1 VPDTPLTRR
10 GRGRI
15 ENGAGDLF
23 SGDIVTGAHLKLGI
37 DTGGTYTDAVLVDRD
52 DLVVAAAKSLTTR
65 HDLTLGIGAVLDG
78 LPAALLD
85 GVELVALSTT
95 LSTNAVVEGRGAP
108 VAVLLPGYGAAQVE
122 RSGLLKIFD
131 ADFVHV
137 LGGGHDAAGAE
148 VEPLDVA
155 RAKEIIHRLAGR
167 VSAFAISSMFGVRNP
182 LHEQRLR
189 DLVRESCSRPV
200 TCGHELASELDA
212 PRRALTVALNARMV
226 PVIQELILAVQGI
239 LADRAIRAPL
249 MIVKGNGS
257 LVNTETA
264 LRQPV
269 GTVLSGP
276 AASVVGACALSGA
289 GNAIVA
295 DMGGTTTDIAV
306 VSGGQAELCSDG
318 VLIGDWK
325 PMVEAVRV
333 ISIGLGGDSEVRF
346 SGRTGIEIGPRRV
359 VPLSLLGHLHRGVR
373 AQLESQLH
381 SEPARA
387 HNRFALPLE
396 RNQVLLEG
404 CSELEL
410 DAWQRVCEGPVNM
423 DALAAADR
431 GAARA
436 VARLQR
442 KGLVIYS
449 GFAPSDAAH
458 VLGLSGHWCG
468 ESARLAALVW
478 ARQMRHVYGL
488 GRWQEGDAE
497 TPSRHV
503 FERVSQRISRVLIEA
518 GLHQHRRLQASEK
531 QNLTGL
537 LADLVFE
544 SSNAPARPLESGS
557 LFHLRFAADHPVVAV
572 GAPAPVF
579 FPDAAAH
586 LGAELRL
593 PERFE
598 VANAFGAV
606 MGSVVQRAQATV
618 TQPRHGVFI
627 VHSEL
632 EPRRYGSLAEALEEA
647 SRLARDRAQEMARGA
662 GAAEVEVTVHEESNH
677 VRHDV
682 DGELFLET
690 RVVATATGRPA
701 PGSAAAPGARV

>member
-1 VPDTPLTRR
+1 MGT
-10 GRGRI
+10 
-15 ENGAGDLF
+15 
-23 SGDIVTGAHLKLGI
+23 AHLKLGI
-37 DTGGTYTDAVLVDRD
+37 DTGGTYTDAVLADRD
-52 DLVVAAAKSLTTR
+52 SRIVASAKSLTTR
-65 HDLTLGIGAVLDG
+65 HDLTLGIDAVLDG
-78 LPAALLD
+78 LPAGLLD

-108 VAVLLPGYGAAQVE
+108 VAVLLPGYGREQVE

-131 ADFVHV
+131 ADLVNT
-137 LGGGHDAAGAE
+137 LPGGHDAAGAE
-148 VEPLDVA
+148 VEPLDEA
-155 RAKEIIHRLAGR
+155 RAGEIVQRLAGR
-167 VSAFAISSMFGVRNP
+167 VSAFAVSAMFGVRNP
-182 LHEQRLR
+182 IHEQRLR
-189 DLVRESCSRPV
+189 DLVRDTCARPV
-200 TCGHELASELDA
+200 TCGHELASDLDA
-212 PRRALTVALNARMV
+212 PRRALTAALNARMV
-226 PVIQELILAVQGI
+226 PVIQELIEAVRGI
-239 LADRAIRAPL
+239 LGRRGIKAPL

-257 LVNTETA
+257 LVNTEAA

-289 GNAIVA
+289 RNAIVA

-306 VSGGQAELCSDG
+306 VREGQAELCTDG

-359 VPLSLLGHLHRGVR
+359 IPMSLLAHLHPGIRSQIE
-373 AQLESQLH
+373 AQLQSQ
-381 SEPARA
+381 PGRA

-396 RNQVLLEG
+396 RNEVLLDG
-404 CSELEL
+404 CSGAEL
-410 DAWQRVCEGPVNM
+410 DAWQHVCEGPVNM
-423 DALAAADR
+423 ETLAEADR
-431 GAARA
+431 GTARA

-458 VLGLSGHWCG
+458 VLGLSNHWCG

-503 FERVSQRISRVLIEA
+503 FERVSQRISRALIEA
-518 GLHQHRRLQASEK
+518 GLHQHRLLGEAQAES
-531 QNLTGL
+531 LTRL
-537 LADLVFE
+537 LAHLVFE
-544 SSNAPARPLESGS
+544 SSNAPGSRLASGS
-557 LFHLRFAADHPVVAV
+557 LFHLKFAADYPLVAV

-586 LGAELRL
+586 LGVDLRL
-593 PERFE
+593 PEGAE

-606 MGSVVQRAQATV
+606 MGSVVQRAQVTV
-618 TQPRHGVFI
+618 TQPRNGVFI
-627 VHSEL
+627 VHSDL
-632 EPRRYGSLAEALEEA
+632 GPQTCGHLDEALREA
-647 SRLARDRAQEMARGA
+647 QRLAKEQARDLATQA
-662 GAAEVEVTVHEESNH
+662 GAAEAEVSLHEESNH

-682 DGELFLET
+682 DGDLFLET
-690 RVVATATGRPA
+690 RVIATATGRPA
-701 PGSAAAPGARV
+701 LGR